1 MLLDESTFDR
11 LCRARDLLG
20 SPGPVSISEVARASG
35 MSTFHFIRRFEAL
48 FGWTPHQYRIR
59 RRVDFARQLLASG
72 RHSITDTCFAS
83 GMSSLGSF
91 STQFAQWTGESPR
104 EFQKRARSGDDVS
117 PGCIS
122 VLNRA
127 FRNFQEARSE
137 TGPVECRHADQID
150 EPDGR

>member
-20 SPGPVSISEVARASG
+20 SSGPVSIPEVARATG

-72 RHSITDTCFAS
+72 GHSVTDTCFAS
-83 GMSSLGSF
+83 GMNSLGSF

-104 EFQKRARSGDDVS
+104 EFQKRARRGDDVS
-117 PGCIS
+117 PGFIS
-122 VLNRA
+122 VMNRA
-127 FRNFQEARSE
+127 FRNFQEAAARTAS
-137 TGPVECRHADQID
+137 VECEHANQTD